1 MELYSIISGIIMI
14 KRTLHDTIIKT
25 SQTFPALMLTGPRQ
39 VGKTTLLEM
48 CAEEGRSYVS
58 LDDYDARYLAKT
70 DPALFLE
77 IHPFPLIIDEIQ
89 YAPQLFSQLKIMID
103 RHKKNGMYWLTG
115 SQKFSLMTQVSDS
128 LAGRIGILELN
139 GLSQSEIED
148 KSQHSKPFIPT
159 LDLIKKTLLN
169 DVKTTDGLYHRIWI
183 GSFPRLYSTDTPDR
197 DLFYK
202 SYIQTYI
209 QRDVKDLLSIS
220 DDSIFYRFISLLA
233 ARTAQILNLT
243 DLARDTGIDTKTA
256 KSWLSI
262 LETSGLV
269 YILRPY
275 HNNLSKRLV
284 KTPKLYFLDTG
295 LCSYLTRWPTPESLE
310 NGIMSGAML
319 ETYLISEI
327 LKSYWYNGKEAFIYY
342 YRDIEQREID
352 LIIDEGGKLFPI
364 EFKRSATPS
373 LTNIKNFAALN
384 QLGTEIGLGAI
395 VCLTQKPI
403 PLSREIIALSVAQI

>member
-1 MELYSIISGIIMI
+1 MI

-48 CAEEGRSYVS
+48 CAEEERSYVS

-77 IHPFPLIIDEIQ
+77 INPFPLIIDEIQ
-89 YAPQLFSQLKIMID
+89 YAPELFSQLKIMID
-103 RHKKNGMYWLTG
+103 RHKQNGMYWLTG
-115 SQKFSLMTQVSDS
+115 SQRFSLMNQVSDS

-139 GLSQSEIED
+139 GLSQSEIEN
-148 KSQHSKPFIPT
+148 KNQHSKPFIPA
-159 LDLIKKTLLN
+159 LDLIKKPLLD
-169 DVKTTDGLYHRIWI
+169 DVKTTDGLYQRIWM

-209 QRDVKDLLSIS
+209 QRDVKDLLSIA

-275 HNNLSKRLV
+275 HTNLSKRLV

-327 LKSYWYNGKEAFIYY
+327 LKSYWYNGKEAFVYY
-342 YRDIEQREID
+342 YRDLEQREID

-384 QLGTEIGLGAI
+384 QLGIEIGLGAI

-403 PLSREIIALSVAQI
+403 PLSREILALSVAQI